1 MCLNHPWT
9 TLSRWSVEA
18 LSSMKLVLGENRL
31 GPAVKTAVTLPGQKG
46 LLSFSKHSSLLFC
59 EALSSL
65 HHMEFYHGSDQ
76 KATPGHFPFSHS
88 TSIGT
93 AFIQKSNLK
102 DLTSK
107 IPRQL
112 NSVQL
117 LGRVQLFATPWI
129 AARQASLFI
138 INSRSSLRLMSIE
151 VSDAIQP
158 SHPLSAQGWGIF
170 IPWCHSLCYHLKIW
184 NECHILPKM
193 WTWELE
199 HQYPRAISTLK
210 CLPKNYKRYLDY
222 LVKSESKR
230 VGKKRISVC

>member
-1 MCLNHPWT
+1 MRLNHPWT
-9 TLSRWSVEA
+9 TLSHWSVEA

-129 AARQASLFI
+129 AARQASLSI
-138 INSRSSLRLMSIE
+138 SNSRSSLRLTSIE
-151 VSDAIQP
+151 SVMPSSHLILCQLKGGAFSYPDAILFVTTWK
-158 SHPLSAQGWGIF
+158 SEMNAIS
-170 IPWCHSLCYHLKIW
+170 SLKC
-184 NECHILPKM
+184 
-193 WTWELE
+193 ELE
-199 HQYPRAISTLK
+199 NLNTNI
-210 CLPKNYKRYLDY
+210 
-222 LVKSESKR
+222 LVRSQH
-230 VGKKRISVC
+230 

>member
-1 MCLNHPWT
+1 MRLNHPWT

-112 NSVQL
+112 SSVQFSCS
-117 LGRVQLFATPWI
+117 VV
-129 AARQASLFI
+129 S
-138 INSRSSLRLMSIE
+138 NSLRLHESQHARPPCPSATPG
-151 VSDAIQP
+151 VLSDSRP
-158 SHPLSAQGWGIF
+158 SSQ
-170 IPWCHSLCYHLKIW
+170 WCHA
-184 NECHILPKM
+184 
-193 WTWELE
+193 
-199 HQYPRAISTLK
+199 AISSS
-210 CLPKNYKRYLDY
+210 
-222 LVKSESKR
+222 VSSR
-230 VGKKRISVC
+230 VGHFHTLMPFSLLPPENLKWMPYPP